1 MKVAGR
7 KMGKARRKAQ
17 QGVGM
22 IEILVAILVVAIG
35 VLGYAGMQMFALR
48 GAETAS
54 YRTQATLVAK
64 DALERILMNSAEE
77 AGDVYFAGGNWPAN
91 PGQSGANFPAAC
103 MGVAACAAAAQ
114 AAADI
119 AQLSWIASNTLPL
132 GMVRAQDSCTGAS
145 SASCIVI
152 SWQGTTPA
160 QCLAGNVISTT
171 EQCVVLEALRP

>member
-1 MKVAGR
+1 MKAPER
-7 KMGKARRKAQ
+7 KSHKAQ

-22 IEILVAILVVAIG
+22 IEILVAILVVAVG

-77 AGDVYFAGGNWPAN
+77 AGSVYFVGNNWPTTPAQAGGNFPTACI
-91 PGQSGANFPAAC
+91 GAASCDPAAL
-103 MGVAACAAAAQ
+103 AF
-114 AAADI
+114 ADV
-119 AQLSWIASNTLPL
+119 AQLSWIVTNTLPL
-132 GMVRAQDSCTGAS
+132 GMIRALDNCTGAAT
-145 SASCIVI
+145 ASCIVV

-160 QCLAGNVISTT
+160 QCLSGGAISTS
-171 EQCVVLEALRP
+171 EPCVVLEAFRP